1 MVSELINRLKEQE
14 KQREASAKYRPC
26 EMNRTYYLCM
36 EDRKLSVFTQLW
48 MQRYKPCQ
56 FSMRDASANVR
67 NCIVVS
73 IEDKDGRM
81 LDFITEAL
89 AVTEARLAVSKIKQ
103 NNPVA
108 RNGK

>member
-1 MVSELINRLKEQE
+1 MVNELLNRLREQE
-14 KQREASAKYRPC
+14 RSREESARHRPY

-81 LDFITEAL
+81 LDFIAEAL
-89 AVTEARLAVSKIKQ
+89 AVTDARLAVSKIRQ
-103 NNPVA
+103 TNQIA
-108 RNGK
+108 RK